1 MKLLKVLKFYENFE
15 FFKKIW
21 NFKKFFEIFKLK
33 KKLTFKLIFV

>member
-1 MKLLKVLKFYENFE
+1 MKILNFL
-15 FFKKIW
+15 KKIW